1 MLLEQ
6 LLGRLPHIVVGVQ
19 ELRDH
24 LRETRHG
31 CLIHLRAQSA
41 DRLAAVVL
49 TDASRATAVHAN
61 AC

>member
-1 MLLEQ
+1 LPHLRLGKGAGELEELRHKHSRVRLMLLEQ

-31 CLIHLRAQSA
+31 C
-41 DRLAAVVL
+41 
-49 TDASRATAVHAN
+49 
-61 AC
+61 